1 MILLCSE
8 AAPLIATDFYQIL
21 DTSDVPAGVVNI
33 LTGTHADLAEPLSAH
48 MNVDSVW
55 CFSSTDISG
64 AVESNAAFNLKRTWV
79 NHGHEKN
86 WCSES
91 DIQSFLSASTE
102 TKTIWI
108 PFGEG

>member
-1 MILLCSE
+1 
-8 AAPLIATDFYQIL
+8 
-21 DTSDVPAGVVNI
+21 
-33 LTGTHADLAEPLSAH
+33 